1 MRRFSAVAVLAV
13 LLSASTVQAEWLDFP
28 GRERAARS
36 RVVKLLKKLV
46 TIVTGD
52 HMSEPKP

>member
-13 LLSASTVQAEWLDFP
+13 LLSASTAQASLLDFP
-28 GRERAARS
+28 SREIARS
-36 RVVKLLKKLV
+36 RIVKFIKRFV

-52 HMSEPKP
+52 QMSEPKP

>member
-13 LLSASTVQAEWLDFP
+13 LLSASTAHASLLDFP
-28 GRERAARS
+28 SREIGRS
-36 RVVKLLKKLV
+36 RIVKLIKRFI

-52 HMSEPKP
+52 QMSEPKP

>member
-13 LLSASTVQAEWLDFP
+13 LLSASTAQASIFDFP
-28 GRERAARS
+28 SRDIGRS
-36 RVVKLLKKLV
+36 QIVKLIKRFV

-52 HMSEPKP
+52 GMSEPKP

>member
-13 LLSASTVQAEWLDFP
+13 LLSASTAHASLIDFP
-28 GRERAARS
+28 SREVIGRS
-36 RVVKLLKKLV
+36 RIVKLIKRLV

-52 HMSEPKP
+52 QMSDPKP

>member
-13 LLSASTVQAEWLDFP
+13 LLSASTAQASLLDFP
-28 GRERAARS
+28 SRDIGRS
-36 RVVKLLKKLV
+36 RIVKLIKRFI

-52 HMSEPKP
+52 QMSDPKP